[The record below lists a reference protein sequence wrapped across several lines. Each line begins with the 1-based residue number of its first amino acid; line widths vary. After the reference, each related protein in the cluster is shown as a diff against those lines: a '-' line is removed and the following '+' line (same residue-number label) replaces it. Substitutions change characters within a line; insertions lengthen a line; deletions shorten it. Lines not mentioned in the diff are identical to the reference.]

1 MEILKEKE
9 DIIIN
14 LRRKIARNKVK
25 KQWKEK
31 KQKKYVIEKERKL
44 KDLLLKENNLKKLA
58 RKLKRT
64 R

>member
-1 MEILKEKE
+1 MEISKEKE

-44 KDLLLKENNLKKLA
+44 KDHLLKENNLKKLA